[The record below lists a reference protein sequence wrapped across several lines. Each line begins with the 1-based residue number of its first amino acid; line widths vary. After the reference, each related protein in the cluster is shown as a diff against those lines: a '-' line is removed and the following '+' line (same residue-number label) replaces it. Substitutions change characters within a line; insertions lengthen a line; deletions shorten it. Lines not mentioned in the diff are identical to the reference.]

1 MRSAKNKPIDKEIF
15 FQNHN
20 KGRPVALSGSHVGF
34 TVFRRAINEENKD
47 TRAPYRQHLQ
57 VQSRLNNWEIARK
70 NKQGEFKMW
79 LKTKKLSEGKKT
91 CKEICLGWEREIEE
105 KITTLGQHCPLV
117 SST

>member
-1 MRSAKNKPIDKEIF
+1 MRSANNKLIDKEIF

-34 TVFRRAINEENKD
+34 TVFRRAISEENEM

-70 NKQGEFKMW
+70 NKQGEFETW
-79 LKTKKLSEGKKT
+79 LKTNKLSEEKKHVT
-91 CKEICLGWEREIEE
+91 RFAMAGEE
-105 KITTLGQHCPLV
+105 K
-117 SST
+117 